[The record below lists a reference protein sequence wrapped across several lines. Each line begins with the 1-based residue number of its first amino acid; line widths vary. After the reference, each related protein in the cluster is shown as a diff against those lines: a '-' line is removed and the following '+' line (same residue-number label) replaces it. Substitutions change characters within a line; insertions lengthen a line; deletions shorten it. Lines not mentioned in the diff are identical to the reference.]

1 MAKSRKQPPELHG
14 HMSNIKS
21 ALANHKV
28 SYSQFAQFMNSEEY
42 PFKGQE
48 GTRKQRIRA
57 TSDVVTQHPDVFDQ
71 LVRDAGLSKEED
83 GE

>member
-1 MAKSRKQPPELHG
+1 MTRSNKQPPELHW

-28 SYSQFAQFMNSEEY
+28 SYSQFAQFMKSDEY
-42 PFKGQE
+42 PFKGQA
-48 GTRKQRIRA
+48 GTRKQRIQA
-57 TSDVVTQHPDVFDQ
+57 TSAIVTQHPDVFDQ
-71 LVRDAGLSKEED
+71 LVRDAGLSRAED